1 MSIKKYMTWFLLKC
15 KYDEAKFEY
24 DVFCN
29 LSPYEFLI
37 LDIMMVMFHLIII

>member
-1 MSIKKYMTWFLLKC
+1 MCNKHMTWFLLKC

-29 LSPYEFLI
+29 LPPYEFLI
-37 LDIMMVMFHLIII
+37 QNIMIFL